1 MHKLTGIALVI
12 FAALNPA
19 DGKEAMEGTGHIDYY
34 GYEDNIYLENDHTRV
49 ILNVHGGRVLE
60 YAYKGTNAIYLAP
73 GEEGWTAAQEEPWAG
88 PTGGRLDIGPENV
101 IPAHPTL
108 WLGEWSGEIVGP
120 RMARL
125 TSQPDTATGTQLIR
139 EFSLDAQTSRLF
151 CKQIIKNVSDQTTEW
166 CHWSRTFAPG
176 NGIVLIPLSPNSRF
190 PDSYIMY
197 GPDAAMNFHPGDP
210 NIRQRDGFL
219 EVLNTPL
226 RPKLGMDSTAGWFAY
241 LMENDLMFVKR
252 YATFPDQVYNEM
264 AGLTISIWYYKDQM
278 CELEPIGPRQRLAP
292 GQWAEFTE
300 EWWLIPQDFPQDRQV
315 DLKAV
320 EELVQTTTR
329 P

>member
-1 MHKLTGIALVI
+1 
-12 FAALNPA
+12 
-19 DGKEAMEGTGHIDYY
+19 
-34 GYEDNIYLENDHTRV
+34 
-49 ILNVHGGRVLE
+49 
-60 YAYKGTNAIYLAP
+60 
-73 GEEGWTAAQEEPWAG
+73 
-88 PTGGRLDIGPENV
+88 
-101 IPAHPTL
+101 
-108 WLGEWSGEIVGP
+108 
-120 RMARL
+120 MARL
-125 TSQPDTATGTQLIR
+125 TSPPDEATGTQLIR

-151 CKQIIKNVSDQTTEW
+151 CKQIIKNISDQTTEW

-190 PDSYIMY
+190 PDGYIMY
-197 GPDAAMNFHPGDP
+197 GPGAAMTFRPEDP

-226 RPKLGMDSTAGWFAY
+226 RPKLGMDSTVGWFSY

-252 YATFPDQVYNEM
+252 YSTFPDQVYNEM

-300 EWWLIPQDFPQDRQV
+300 EWWLIPYPFPQDRQA

-320 EELVQTTTR
+320 EKLVQQTTR